1 MPDSETKIITCIGC
15 PSGCQISVTKTGDE
29 YTVEGNECKRGE
41 KYAIEEFT
49 APKRIL
55 TTTLQ
60 VIDGVL
66 PLIPVRSDKTLPKER
81 LFDCMDYLSTLK
93 TPAPIKMGDVLVENI
108 LGLDANI
115 IASRDL
121 AKTMPH

>member
-1 MPDSETKIITCIGC
+1 MPDSDTKVITCIGC
-15 PSGCQISVTKTGDE
+15 PSGCQISVTKIGDE
-29 YTVEGNECKRGE
+29 YKVEGNECKRGE

-66 PLIPVRSDKTLPKER
+66 PLIPVRSDKALPKGR
-81 LFDCMDYLSTLK
+81 LFDCMDYLSTVK
-93 TPAPIKMGDVLVENI
+93 TLAPIKMGDILVENI
-108 LGLDANI
+108 LDLDANI

-121 AKTMPH
+121 AKTTSH

>member
-15 PSGCQISVTKTGDE
+15 PSGCQVEVTKIGDQFK
-29 YTVEGNECKRGE
+29 VEGNECKRGE
-41 KYAIEEFT
+41 EYAIEEFK

-60 VIDGVL
+60 VQDGIL
-66 PLIPVRSDKTLPKER
+66 PLIPVRSNNPLPKER
-81 LFDCMDYLSTLK
+81 IFDCMDYLSK
-93 TPAPIKMGDVLVENI
+93 IKISAPIKMGDILVTNI
-108 LGLDANI
+108 LNLDVNI

-121 AKTMPH
+121 ERK

>member
-1 MPDSETKIITCIGC
+1 MAKPETKIITCIGC
-15 PSGCQISVTKTGDE
+15 PSGCEMTVTKIGD
-29 YTVEGNECKRGE
+29 TFQVEGNQCKRGE

-60 VIDGVL
+60 VKNGVL
-66 PLIPVRSDKTLPKER
+66 PLIPVRTDKPIPKER
-81 LFDCMDYLSTLK
+81 LFDCMKYLSSIIV
-93 TPAPIKMGDVLVENI
+93 PAPIKMGQILVKNV
-108 LGLDANI
+108 LGLNANI

-121 AKTMPH
+121 DKK

>member
-1 MPDSETKIITCIGC
+1 MAKPETKIITCIGC
-15 PSGCQISVTKTGDE
+15 PSGCEMTVTKIGD
-29 YTVEGNECKRGE
+29 TFQVEGNQCKRGE

-60 VIDGVL
+60 VKNGVL
-66 PLIPVRSDKTLPKER
+66 PLIPVRTDKPIPKER
-81 LFDCMDYLSTLK
+81 LFDCMKYLSSIIV
-93 TPAPIKMGDVLVENI
+93 PAPIKMGQVLVKNV
-108 LGLDANI
+108 LGLNANI

-121 AKTMPH
+121 GEK